1 MRKIIEKCP
10 SCGGDLEVTRLHCT
24 NCETVI
30 TGRYK
35 PCRFCKLSGE
45 STNFLEV
52 FVKSRGN
59 VKEMERELGISY
71 WVIRGK
77 LNELIKELGFE
88 NEAVDDVEEV
98 NVNGN
103 MNGNPTLKAARQEI
117 LHQIDRGEISAD
129 EAAKLLAQLK

>member
-10 SCGGDLEVTRLHCT
+10 SCGGDLEVTRLNCT

-35 PCRFCKLSGE
+35 PCRFCKLSSE
-45 STNFLEV
+45 STNFLEA

-88 NEAVDDVEEV
+88 SEAADDVEEV
-98 NVNGN
+98 AVNT
-103 MNGNPTLKAARQEI
+103 NGNPTLKAARQEI
-117 LHQIDRGEISAD
+117 LQQIDRGEITAD
-129 EAAKLLAQLK
+129 EATKLLAQLK

>member
-1 MRKIIEKCP
+1 MRKIVEKCP
-10 SCGGDLEVTRLHCT
+10 SCGGDLEVTRLNCT

-35 PCRFCKLSGE
+35 PCRFCKLSPE

-52 FVKSRGN
+52 FVKNRGN

-71 WVIRGK
+71 WVVRGK
-77 LNELIKELGFE
+77 LNDLIKDLGFE
-88 NEAVDDVEEV
+88 PAPADEVPNELDEAA
-98 NVNGN
+98 
-103 MNGNPTLKAARQEI
+103 LKAQRQEI
-117 LHQIDRGEISAD
+117 LHQIDRGELGAS

>member
-1 MRKIIEKCP
+1 
-10 SCGGDLEVTRLHCT
+10 
-24 NCETVI
+24 VI

-45 STNFLEV
+45 STNFLET

-88 NEAVDDVEEV
+88 SAAADEVEEIT
-98 NVNGN
+98 VNGN
-103 MNGNPTLKAARQEI
+103 LNSNPNLKAARQEI
-117 LHQIDRGEISAD
+117 LKQVDRGEITAD
-129 EAAKLLAQLK
+129 EAAKLLSQIK